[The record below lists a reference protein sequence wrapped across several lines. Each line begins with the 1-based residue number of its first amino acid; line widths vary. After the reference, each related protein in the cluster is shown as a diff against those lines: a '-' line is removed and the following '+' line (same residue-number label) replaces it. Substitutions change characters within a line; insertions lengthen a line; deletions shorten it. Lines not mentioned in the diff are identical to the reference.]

1 MPWAATLTLLLLLV
15 EFWISLSVWLSS
27 EDIMVVRRDD
37 LLGFMVFEVED
48 EEVNIIVLGE
58 SGLIPRVLSIS
69 SIVGEVLECL
79 VWVEGGES

>member
-1 MPWAATLTLLLLLV
+1 
-15 EFWISLSVWLSS
+15 
-27 EDIMVVRRDD
+27 MVVRRDD
-37 LLGFMVFEVED
+37 LLGFMVFEVAD